1 MNLRRWK
8 LRVSAKC
15 SLCDNGTCTTGH
27 ILSGCPATLEDGR
40 YTWRHDSVLHSIF
53 RSIRISTS
61 HSTIIF
67 VDLPGLRASDAP
79 QSTIPL
85 DTLITSSRPD
95 MVIINHQAK
104 TLSMLELT
112 VCGNTP
118 EAISAAQ
125 IRKANKSE
133 YLGIVS
139 DLNRLGWNAK
149 YGTIEIGTLGHY
161 NPTAPATLKDVLPWI
176 SSLDW
181 KEILTVA
188 GKIAINCSQAILL
201 ARSNTRWYNSLLR
214 GDS

>member
-1 MNLRRWK
+1 M
-8 LRVSAKC
+8 
-15 SLCDNGTCTTGH
+15 
-27 ILSGCPATLEDGR
+27 
-40 YTWRHDSVLHSIF
+40 
-53 RSIRISTS
+53 S

-67 VDLPGLRASDAP
+67 VDLPSLRASDAP

-85 DTLITSSRPD
+85 DILITSSRPD
-95 MVIINHQAK
+95 MVIIDHQAR

-125 IRKANKSE
+125 TRKANKSE
-133 YLGIVS
+133 HLGIVS

-149 YGTIEIGTLGHY
+149 YGTIEIGALGHY

-188 GKIAINCSQAILL
+188 GKIAINCSQAIFF
-201 ARSNTRWYNSLLR
+201 ARSNTRLYNSLLR
-214 GDS
+214 GNS